1 MSTDPPAMPRGDK
14 HVPKHRPRK
23 GSTTTK
29 AKKGWFRRYWWIFPA
44 VPLVLIIGVLVALY
58 VAYQR
63 IELPE
68 ALPPI
73 RSTFLYDRNGEIIA
87 SLHGS
92 VDRTIVGLGQISPN
106 LQHAV
111 LATEDAGFYEH
122 PGIDVQGILK
132 AAWTDIVKQ
141 ETVVGASTITQQLV
155 KNVYAG
161 QYIEQ
166 ADGTTEYIV
175 PARSIKSKIREA
187 LLAVKLEQSL
197 TKNQILAKYLNTVY
211 FGHGA
216 YGAEAAA
223 KTYFGRPA
231 SELTVLEAAT
241 LSAVLHAPS
250 LYDPIDSPYDNKFR
264 RDYSLDQMAKY
275 GYLSEAEA
283 SRLKAK
289 PCCGTIKDAAATIKA
304 PHGAA
309 YFVDF
314 TRQYLTERY
323 GGAKVFGGG
332 LRVTTSLDM
341 DKQAAALDAVN
352 ANLPDT
358 DYNPDAA
365 LVSIDTQTG
374 QILAMVGGRN
384 FNKSKLNLATF
395 KGGTGRQAGSA
406 FKAFTLA
413 AAMQEGYNLNAYWQG
428 PATITIPDPRC
439 DSADGPWTPV
449 NAGDGEAGTFT
460 LAGATAHSVNT
471 VFAQLVTQLDGGP
484 ADVVKM
490 AHTLG
495 IRSDLEPLCSITL
508 GSVAVNP
515 LEMTNAYATLAARGL
530 RFRAT
535 PLVQVAS
542 QSGRVIDDVSEKGK
556 QVIDQN
562 DADMVTYALQGVV
575 TGGTGYTAAIGRP
588 VAGKTG
594 TAQDNVDAWF
604 CGYTPQI
611 ATCVWVGYPE
621 AAKPLLNVMGV
632 PAVYGGTIPAAIW
645 HDYML
650 AAVQG
655 LPPEGFQY
663 PDFAGYTRGP
673 TVAVSSPAP
682 SPSPTPSP
690 TDEPSPSD
698 SPSPSPSPTPS
709 PTPSSTPSPTDSP
722 SPSAAPAVPAPAPRR
737 ARPHPHRYGRVTEG
751 AQGSRT

>member
-1 MSTDPPAMPRGDK
+1 MDDVSTDAPAKPSGDK
-14 HVPKHRPRK
+14 HVPKHAPRK
-23 GSTTTK
+23 GSRPTT
-29 AKKGWFRRYWWIFPA
+29 AKKGWFRRYWWIFPV
-44 VPLVLIIGVLVALY
+44 VPLVLIVGVLVSLF

-63 IELPE
+63 VVLPE

-73 RSTFLYDRNGEIIA
+73 RSTFLYDRNGDIIA

-92 VDRTIVGLGQISPN
+92 VDRTIVGLGKISPN

-111 LATEDAGFYEH
+111 LATEDAGFYQH
-122 PGIDVQGILK
+122 PGIDVKGIIS
-132 AAWTDIVKQ
+132 AAWTDIVKR

-161 QYIEQ
+161 QYVEQ
-166 ADGTTEYIV
+166 ADGTTEYVV
-175 PARSIKSKIREA
+175 PPRTVKAKIREA
-187 LLAVKLEQSL
+187 LLAIKLEHTY
-197 TKNQILAKYLNTVY
+197 TKDQILAKYLNTVY

-223 KTYFGRPA
+223 RTYFGKPA

-264 RDYSLDQMAKY
+264 RDYSLDQMARY
-275 GYLSEAEA
+275 GYITQAEA
-283 SRLKAK
+283 DRLKAK
-289 PCCGTIKDAAATIKA
+289 ACCGTIPDAQAQIKA
-304 PHGAA
+304 PHGSA
-309 YFVDF
+309 YFVDY
-314 TRQYLTERY
+314 TRQYLIEKY

-352 ANLPDT
+352 AHLPDT

-413 AAMQEGYNLNAYWQG
+413 AAMKEGFNLNAYWQG
-428 PATITIPDPRC
+428 PATISIPDPRC
-439 DSADGPWTPV
+439 DGPDGPWTPE

-460 LAGATAHSVNT
+460 LAAATAHSVNT
-471 VFAQLVTQLDGGP
+471 VFAQLVTTLDGGP
-484 ADVVKM
+484 QDVVDA
-490 AHTLG
+490 AHALG
-495 IRSDLEPLCSITL
+495 IRSHLDALCSITL

-515 LEMTNAYATLAARGL
+515 LEMTNAYSSLATRGE

-535 PLVQVAS
+535 PLVQIAS
-542 QSGRVIDDVSEKGK
+542 QSGRVIDDVTQKGK
-556 QVIDQN
+556 QVLDQN
-562 DADMVTYALQGVV
+562 DADLVTYALRGVV
-575 TGGTGYTAAIGRP
+575 TGGTGYSAGLADRP

-594 TAQDNVDAWF
+594 TAQDNADAWF

-621 AAKPLLNVMGV
+621 GAKPLLNVMGV

-645 HDYML
+645 HDYMTAAMQGMPVEQFATPSFVGYDRGPE
-650 AAVQG
+650 AAV
-655 LPPEGFQY
+655 
-663 PDFAGYTRGP
+663 A
-673 TVAVSSPAP
+673 
-682 SPSPTPSP
+682 
-690 TDEPSPSD
+690 
-698 SPSPSPSPTPS
+698 SPTPS
-709 PTPSSTPSPTDSP
+709 PTPTPSPSAEPSPSETPSPTPTESP
-722 SPSAAPAVPAPAPRR
+722 SPSESPTPTPTPSGTPSPTKAPTAPAVTPQR
-737 ARPHPHRYGRVTEG
+737 AHAHPHRWR
-751 AQGSRT
+751 SP

>member
-1 MSTDPPAMPRGDK
+1 VSTDAPAKPSGDK
-14 HVPKHRPRK
+14 HVPKHATRK
-23 GSTTTK
+23 GSKPTK
-29 AKKGWFRRYWWIFPA
+29 AKKGWFRRYWWIFPT
-44 VPLVLIIGVLVALY
+44 VPLVLIVGVLVALY

-73 RSTFLYDRNGEIIA
+73 RSTFLYDRDGDLIA

-92 VDRTIVGLGQISPN
+92 VDRTIVGLGKISPN

-111 LATEDAGFYEH
+111 LATEDAGFYDH
-122 PGIDVQGILK
+122 PGIDVQGIVR
-132 AAWTDIVKQ
+132 AAWTDLVKH

-161 QYIEQ
+161 QYVEQ
-166 ADGTTEYIV
+166 DDGTTEYIV
-175 PARSIKSKIREA
+175 PPRTVKAKIREA
-187 LLAVKLEQSL
+187 LLAIKLEHSY
-197 TKNQILAKYLNTVY
+197 TKDQILAKYLNTVY

-223 KTYFGRPA
+223 QTYFGKPA

-275 GYLSEAEA
+275 GYITQADA
-283 SRLKAK
+283 DRLKAK
-289 PCCGTIKDAAATIKA
+289 PCCGTIPDGQAQIKA
-304 PHGAA
+304 PHGSA
-309 YFVDF
+309 YFVDY
-314 TRQYLTERY
+314 TRQYLMDKYT
-323 GGAKVFGGG
+323 GATVYGGG

-365 LVSIDTQTG
+365 LVSIDTHTG

-413 AAMQEGYNLNAYWQG
+413 AAMQEGFSLNAYWQG
-428 PATITIPDPRC
+428 PATITIPDPAC
-439 DSADGPWTPV
+439 NGPDGPWTPE

-460 LAGATAHSVNT
+460 LAAATAHSVNT
-471 VFAQLVTQLDGGP
+471 VFAQLVTALDGGP
-484 ADVVKM
+484 QDVVDM
-490 AHTLG
+490 ARLLG
-495 IRSDLEPLCSITL
+495 IRSKLDALCSITL
-508 GSVAVNP
+508 GSVGVNP
-515 LEMTNAYATLAARGL
+515 LEMTNAYSTLATRGE

-535 PLVQVAS
+535 PLVQVTS
-542 QSGRVIDDVSEKGK
+542 QSGRVIDDVAQKGK

-562 DADMVTYALQGVV
+562 DADLVTYALEGVV

-594 TAQDNVDAWF
+594 TAQDNADAWF

-621 AAKPLLNVMGV
+621 GAKPLLNVMGV

-645 HDYML
+645 HDYMT
-650 AAVQG
+650 AATQGMPVQD
-655 LPPEGFQY
+655 FVY
-663 PDFAGYTRGP
+663 PTFDGYTRGP
-673 TVAVSSPAP
+673 EVAVASPTTTPSVTP
-682 SPSPTPSP
+682 SPSAEPTPTETPTPTPTESPSPSDTPTPTPTPSGTPSP
-690 TDEPSPSD
+690 TKAP
-698 SPSPSPSPTPS
+698 
-709 PTPSSTPSPTDSP
+709 
-722 SPSAAPAVPAPAPRR
+722 AAPEVTPQR
-737 ARPHPHRYGRVTEG
+737 ARAHPHRHR
-751 AQGSRT
+751 